1 MATSADKDDRDEDE
15 DEKDAAASKDDDE
28 DESSEEEAASAPKP
42 AARRGAARSTPY
54 RAPYAASASSGGAR
68 KAPPPRRAALG
79 TSILLFV
86 LIIGGLSAGFA
97 ILGREDT
104 TPPKWTVGQVL
115 DLDVTLVPS
124 DARNLTCA
132 TAEEIASRH
141 CAFES
146 EGKPWTKGDVTDD
159 KTLLRPYTTT
169 NGIQFFGAGLWSDA
183 GMSPSILPAD
193 EARFTARCKY
203 KVEGFIK
210 RGKVRWAPGGPWFEW
225 NDPHAAGT
233 LSDCKVTK

>member
-15 DEKDAAASKDDDE
+15 KDTAASEVDDDDE
-28 DESSEEEAASAPKP
+28 ASEEEAPPAPKP
-42 AARRGAARSTPY
+42 AARRGDPRSAPS
-54 RAPYAASASSGGAR
+54 RAGASGSSASLAVR
-68 KAPPPRRAALG
+68 KAPPPRGASLG
-79 TSILLFV
+79 KSILLFV
-86 LIIGGLSAGFA
+86 LVVGGLSAGFA

-104 TPPKWTVGQVL
+104 TPPKWNVGQVL

-132 TAEEIASRH
+132 TAEEITGRH

-169 NGIQFFGAGLWSDA
+169 NGIQFFGAGIWSDA
-183 GMSPSILPAD
+183 GMSPTILPAD

-203 KVEGFIK
+203 KVEGFVK